1 VGDRVPPADVVPAT
15 ARVGDTDYELST
27 NTPVQVL
34 HRLTGWAVD
43 AGVELDRLTVARPS
57 LEDAYLELTGETA
70 ERGDA

>member
-1 VGDRVPPADVVPAT
+1 
-15 ARVGDTDYELST
+15 VGDTDYELST
-27 NTPVQVL
+27 NTPVQDL